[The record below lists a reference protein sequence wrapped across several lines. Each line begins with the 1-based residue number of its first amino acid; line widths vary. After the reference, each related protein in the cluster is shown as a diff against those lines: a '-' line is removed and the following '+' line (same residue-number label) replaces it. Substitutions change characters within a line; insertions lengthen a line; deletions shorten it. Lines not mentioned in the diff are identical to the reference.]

1 MWNMPSIEVLKD
13 VPRLYE
19 TEHINLK
26 DKIIHLHFFIGGC
39 DWFVAEFDFEDIMWG
54 YAILNNDMECAEWG
68 YMSFTE
74 LKSII
79 VNSGVEVDFDLH
91 WKKRPASQIEKI
103 CKGMR
108 WIEPQER
115 KELNNA
121 TA

>member
-1 MWNMPSIEVLKD
+1 MWNTPRIDILKA

-39 DWFVAEFDFEDIMWG
+39 DWFIAEFDFEDILWG

-68 YMSFTE
+68 YMSLQE